1 MPKRK
6 AAKPKKRKKF
16 QAYLGAGVDREKL
29 TNNERES
36 IADLE
41 EFMGLAHK
49 RWDQGE
55 EANREQLA
63 RENEALRF
71 AAGEEW
77 PEDLQAMRAGMDA
90 ANGLPAVPAKPCL
103 ALRSIL
109 DPINQLNGDAEDSD
123 LGFELIPADDFEELI
138 GPIDDTEIK
147 LREGLVRR
155 IQRNSDASDAR
166 LWGFDRGMK
175 CGRGY
180 WGVMTRYVE
189 GKSNDQE
196 VYVDRFYNQNGIILD
211 PAHEKPDG
219 SDAEWGFGGSD
230 HVPWDDYEDLYPDA
244 YDGSPNAIL
253 DTDDDD
259 FTALGDEV
267 PGWYTV
273 EEGVRYCRVANY
285 YYTIKTPKK
294 LATLADGSV
303 EWEKD
308 LPDGVTPVS
317 VRTVMDKQVMW
328 AKIDGKNKLQET
340 KWPSPYIPIV
350 KYIARE
356 LQPYDDQHR
365 YEGIVQPAI
374 DAARGEDYMVS
385 QLVWQIGLAPVPQI
399 MMAGGQDEGFE
410 KEYLLAPTRAL
421 PVLHYNQTDLYGRP
435 APPPFK
441 TPTNTEIGPIATAVG
456 MFKQAF
462 QAATESHGPSHG
474 ESDPALRSGKAINA
488 VVANDKHG
496 SSNYITNWARSI
508 SYEAKIINSL
518 LYPIYG
524 TKPGRI
530 ARIVDPSNNQE
541 SVMIGQ
547 HFTMQGAGKMA
558 RPVKADPNAPNAKK
572 YQLTKDAKFNCV
584 VTVTKKYQ
592 TIRQEEAA
600 MLGQVIAASPEQMMP
615 VYGDI
620 WFKHQDGP
628 GHEELAERAKL
639 MLAPQVQQGIAAKA
653 QGLDIPPPV
662 QAHIA
667 QLTQEKQQVV
677 QLLQKAQMLLNNES
691 IKRDTELQR
700 TKMDNDNAIELAHI
714 NNAAKIEAARIS
726 AAKQT
731 ADPGAE
737 AQEELLATGIQ
748 HAQENFASEADHQ
761 RELQKMQAQHALDM
775 AASAQDHAQTM
786 QQGDQAHQQAL
797 AQGEQANSAAMQQN
811 EQQAALAP
819 QPETNGGD
827 PNV

>member
-1 MPKRK
+1 MAKRK
-6 AAKPKKRKKF
+6 RKGRYQDEPKSSVETDDEKFIKK
-16 QAYLGAGVDREKL
+16 A
-29 TNNERES
+29 
-36 IADLE
+36 I
-41 EFMGLAHK
+41 K
-49 RWDQGE
+49 RWDLAQ
-55 EANREQLA
+55 EADRNQLE

-77 PEDLQAMRAGMDA
+77 PADLQAMRAGMDA

-109 DPINQLNGDAEDSD
+109 DPINQLNGDAQDSD
-123 LGFELIPADDFEELI
+123 LGFELVPADDFEELI

-196 VYVDRFYNQNGIILD
+196 VYVERFYNQNGISLD
-211 PAHEKPDG
+211 PTHEQPDG
-219 SDAEWGFGGSD
+219 SDAEWGFGGFD
-230 HVPWDDYEDLYPDA
+230 IVPWDDYEILYPEA
-244 YDGSPNAIL
+244 YDGTPNQVIGL
-253 DTDDDD
+253 DDSD
-259 FTALGDEV
+259 FIALGDEL
-267 PGWYTV
+267 PGWFTV
-273 EEGVRYCRVANY
+273 EDDVRYCRVANY
-285 YYTIKTPKK
+285 YYTEKTARE
-294 LATLADGSV
+294 LVTLENGNV
-303 EWEKD
+303 EWED
-308 LPDGVTPVS
+308 ELPKGAKVKST
-317 VRTVMDKQVMW
+317 RTVLEKTVYW
-328 AKIDGKNKLQET
+328 AKIDGKHKLDEVE
-340 KWPSPYIPIV
+340 WPSPYIPII
-350 KYIARE
+350 KYVGRE
-356 LQPYDDQHR
+356 LQPYDEEHR

-374 DAARGEDYMVS
+374 DSARGEDYMVS

-410 KEYLLAPTRAL
+410 KEYMLAPTRSL
-421 PVLHYNQTDLYGRP
+421 PVLHYNQTDLFGRP

-508 SYEAKIINSL
+508 AYEGKIINSL
-518 LYPIYG
+518 LFPIYG
-524 TKPGRI
+524 TRPGRI
-530 ARIVDPSNNQE
+530 TRILDPSNNQE
-541 SVMIGQ
+541 SLMIGKPY
-547 HFTMQGAGKMA
+547 TMQGAGKMA
-558 RPVKADPNAPNAKK
+558 RPVAASPDDTTAKK

-600 MLGQVIAASPEQMMP
+600 MLGQVIASAPEQMMP

-628 GHEELAERAKL
+628 GHEEMAERAKI
-639 MLAPQVQQGIAAKA
+639 MLAPQIQQSLAAKA
-653 QGLDIPPPV
+653 QGMDIPGPV

-667 QLTQEKQQVV
+667 QLTKQNQEQS
-677 QLLQKAQMLLNNES
+677 QLLQKAQGLLQNETLKNET
-691 IKRDTELQR
+691 ILKKTQMEVDKEVH
-700 TKMDNDNAIELAHI
+700 LANI
-714 NNAAKIEAARIS
+714 NNAAKIEVARIS
-726 AAKQT
+726 AAKQ
-731 ADPGAE
+731 APDEGSE

-748 HAQENFASEADHQ
+748 HAQENFAADADHQ
-761 RELQKMQAQHALDM
+761 RELETLAVKHALD
-775 AASAQDHAQTM
+775 AKASAQDHAQTM
-786 QQGDQAHQQAL
+786 AAGAQDHANALEQGQQA
-797 AQGEQANSAAMQQN
+797 NTNAMQQN
-811 EQQAALAP
+811 QQQAALAP
-819 QPETNGGD
+819 PPAPAEGPSNAE
-827 PNV
+827 